1 MLHDDGIRFK
11 LRRDSDL
18 ETSPIFFFVVFVP
31 STIFVSHGA
40 KVGLYFAGVVWQ
52 WNLSVGSIDVSHK
65 LMSQVAQLEEKGAF
79 KEKED
84 KGSACMII
92 KCSD

>member
-1 MLHDDGIRFK
+1 M
-11 LRRDSDL
+11 
-18 ETSPIFFFVVFVP
+18 
-31 STIFVSHGA
+31 
-40 KVGLYFAGVVWQ
+40 
-52 WNLSVGSIDVSHK
+52 GSIDVSHK
-65 LMSQVAQLEEKGAF
+65 LMEEKGAF

>member
-1 MLHDDGIRFK
+1 M
-11 LRRDSDL
+11 
-18 ETSPIFFFVVFVP
+18 
-31 STIFVSHGA
+31 
-40 KVGLYFAGVVWQ
+40 
-52 WNLSVGSIDVSHK
+52 GSIDVSHK